1 MKMGQGITRVGEGVL
16 TGWGKGLCREPV
28 RGGYVCWGGGGGGGR
43 RREEGSREVKF
54 LTSWL
59 A

>member
-28 RGGYVCWGGGGGGGR
+28 RGGYVCWGGGGGGGE
-43 RREEGSREVKF
+43 EEGGG
-54 LTSWL
+54 
-59 A
+59 